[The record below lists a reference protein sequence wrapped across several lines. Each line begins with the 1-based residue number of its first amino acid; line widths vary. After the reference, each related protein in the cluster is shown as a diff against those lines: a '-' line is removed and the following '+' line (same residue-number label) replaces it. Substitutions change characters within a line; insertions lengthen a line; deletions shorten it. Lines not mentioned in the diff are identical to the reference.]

1 MSKVALITGSTSGI
15 GKAIAHKFAQEG
27 VNVALN
33 GFGDEIQIQNQMK
46 ELEKVGVKAAYFSA
60 NLMNSGEC
68 KTLIQKVHAHFGTL
82 DILVNNAGMQ
92 YVAPL
97 EDFPDEKW
105 ENVISLDLSSAFY
118 TTKTALPFM
127 REKGWGRIIN
137 IASAHGVVG
146 SIHKAAYVAAKHGL
160 VGLTKVTALET
171 AVEDITCNV
180 VCPGFVYTP
189 LVQDQII
196 KKAQEENIPLEQA
209 KTDFVC
215 QKHPSKSFVTME
227 DLAELVFF
235 LSRDCAKEIRGA
247 SYVMD
252 GAWTAN

>member
-1 MSKVALITGSTSGI
+1 MSKVALVTGSTSGI
-15 GKAIAHKFAQEG
+15 GKAIAHTFALEG
-27 VNVALN
+27 ISVALN
-33 GFGDEIQIQNQMK
+33 GFGDEAQIQNQIK
-46 ELEKVGVKAAYFSA
+46 ELESLGVKAAYFPA
-60 NLMNSGEC
+60 NLMKSDEC
-68 KTLIQKVHAHFGTL
+68 KRLVSDVHAHFGRL

-92 YVAPL
+92 YVAPIQ
-97 EDFPDEKW
+97 DFPDEKW
-105 ENVISLDLSSAFY
+105 EDVISLDLSSAFY
-118 TTKTALPFM
+118 TTKTALPLM

-146 SIHKAAYVAAKHGL
+146 SIHKSAYVAAKHGL

-171 AVEDITCNV
+171 ALEDITCNV

-189 LVQDQII
+189 LVEAQIA
-196 KKAQEENIPLEQA
+196 KKAQEENIPLDQA

-227 DLAELVFF
+227 DLAQLVFF
-235 LSRDCAKEIRGA
+235 LTRDCAKEIRGA

-252 GAWTAN
+252 GAWTVN